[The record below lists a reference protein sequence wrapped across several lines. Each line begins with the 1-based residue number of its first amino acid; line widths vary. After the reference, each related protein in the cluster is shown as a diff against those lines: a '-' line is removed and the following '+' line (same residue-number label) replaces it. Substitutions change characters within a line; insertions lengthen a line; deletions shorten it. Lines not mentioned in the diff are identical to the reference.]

1 MATTDTS
8 KSRVI
13 TLLALAAILV
23 WTIVGYCY
31 WRPALAVL
39 DLQGWRQADTQT
51 IAENLS
57 KPGASILYPAVAWGG
72 NGPGF
77 VETELQIYTA
87 LVAGLMRAFGHGEWA
102 GQLVSSLAIMATA
115 MVVFF
120 DLRRRHGWLPAVCAL
135 TAFLGTRSIV
145 HLATSIQPDG
155 LSLLAYAASWAL
167 FLQYRDSRKTSYLVL
182 YSATLAFAMLVKPT
196 AGQLGISCALLL
208 LLTAPALFK
217 RPSLWAAWAFPL
229 VTVAIYLWH
238 AHLVYVHYGNSFGLF
253 KGGNDKVPTLAEV
266 TSPYNLYLAARLTL
280 VWGVGFVGSAALLV
294 LAVRRRF
301 TPEIWVLLVGNTLM
315 SVAFIRITATMA
327 GSHYVAPAALLGAE
341 AIAVLVP
348 SLVERW
354 TKATSQLWRFAVVA
368 AALVLAAQP
377 IITARYR
384 LRMSEVDPG
393 AFTVLAAARALQ
405 PLVHPGDLVIV
416 RAKIYDPRIF
426 YIAHVRGW
434 LANRDNP
441 EVANV
446 PDEIKKGA
454 RYLIDPVPSPTPT
467 KLDDWLG
474 QHARQV
480 LPPGSPRIWD
490 LRGAAPSSVPAAH
503 AI

>member
-1 MATTDTS
+1 MSNLHTS
-8 KSRVI
+8 KTRLL
-13 TLLALAAILV
+13 TLIALAAIV
-23 WTIVGYCY
+23 AWTLVGYCY
-31 WRPALAVL
+31 FRPHTAVL

-72 NGPGF
+72 DGPGF
-77 VETELQIYTA
+77 VETELQVYTR
-87 LVAGLMRAFGHGEWA
+87 LVAWLMNAFGHGEWA
-102 GQLVSSLAIMATA
+102 GQLLSSLAIMATA
-115 MVVFF
+115 AVVFF
-120 DLRRRHGWLPAVCAL
+120 DLRRRHGAVAALCAL
-135 TAFLGTRSIV
+135 IAFLGTRSII

-167 FLQYRDSRKTSYLVL
+167 FLRFRDSHKNSDLVT
-182 YSATLAFAMLVKPT
+182 YSLMLAFAMLVKPT

-208 LLTAPALFK
+208 LLTAPELFK
-217 RPSLWAAWAFPL
+217 RKSLWVAWAFPL
-229 VTVAIYLWH
+229 VLVAIYLWH
-238 AHLVYVHYGNSFGLF
+238 AHLVYVQYGNSFGLF
-253 KGGNDKVPTLAEV
+253 KGGNDKVPTLGEV

-294 LAVRRRF
+294 LAIRRRF
-301 TPEIWVLLVGNTLM
+301 TPEIWALLAGNAFM

-341 AIAVLVP
+341 AIAVLTP
-348 SLVERW
+348 SLLEL
-354 TKATSQLWRFAVVA
+354 ATQAASKLWRVAGVA
-368 AALVLAAQP
+368 AALCLILQLVM
-377 IITARYR
+377 TARYR

-393 AFTVLAAARALQ
+393 AFTVYAAAQTLK

-441 EVANV
+441 DVGNV
-446 PDEIKKGA
+446 PTEVQKGA
-454 RYLIDPVPSPTPT
+454 RYLIDPVPSPAPTP
-467 KLDDWLG
+467 LDEWLR
-474 QHARQV
+474 QHARLV
-480 LPPGSPRIWD
+480 TPAKGPRIWQ
-490 LRGAAPSSVPAAH
+490 LERTSPAATSGAH